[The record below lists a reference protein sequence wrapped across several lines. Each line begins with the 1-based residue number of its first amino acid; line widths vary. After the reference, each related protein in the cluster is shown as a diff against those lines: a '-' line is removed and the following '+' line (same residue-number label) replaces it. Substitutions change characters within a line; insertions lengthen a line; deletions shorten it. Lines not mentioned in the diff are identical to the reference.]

1 MTDTLTMPG
10 ANALA
15 QQIRDY
21 WAKQGKKVRT
31 EVIVA
36 RSPKQGGDMKGEL
49 HCIRSDMLNGMPR
62 NKP

>member
-1 MTDTLTMPG
+1 MTDHLTLSG

-15 QQIRDY
+15 KKIRDY
-21 WAKQGKKVRT
+21 WAAQGKKVKT

-36 RSPKQGGDMKGEL
+36 RSPKAGGDMKGEL

-62 NKP
+62 T